1 MQRVGHAWR
10 TKPGKAEEYRRVHAM
25 VFPEVEQVFRDNG
38 VSTYVIYQFGDV
50 LFSYMEVED
59 YERMAA
65 AYNASPACQK
75 WEEHVGD
82 LIEYV
87 EADPATGW
95 PIVLPEVWSL

>member
-10 TKPGKAEEYRRVHAM
+10 TKPGKAEEYRRFHAT
-25 VFPEVEQVFRDNG
+25 VWPEVEQLFRDNG
-38 VSTYVIYQFGDV
+38 VTTYVIYQFGDT

-65 AYNASPACQK
+65 AFNASPDAQR
-75 WEEHVGD
+75 WEEAVGD

-95 PIVLPEVWSL
+95 PIVLPEVWAL